1 MEYWNA
7 GTLEK
12 WFSLDK
18 LNDLRGK
25 QSMDRRN
32 INTIPSFHYSIIPVA
47 KMLFPSQISDQC
59 IHLSC

>member
-25 QSMDRRN
+25 QSMNARTSTPFHHS
-32 INTIPSFHYSIIPVA
+32 TIP
-47 KMLFPSQISDQC
+47 LFPLQRCYS
-59 IHLSC
+59 LLK